1 MVGPFR
7 ILNIISP
14 TAVRL
19 DLPKKWRIHNSF
31 HVSLLEPYRTGLQ
44 EAPNPDQIMR
54 DAEPVKIE
62 DYEIDEIKDSIYAKG
77 DVVKYLVKWE
87 GWPARKHWTWE
98 PFEHFYHPEPLSAF
112 HRKFPNK
119 PRDARVPKDTP

>member
-1 MVGPFR
+1 
-7 ILNIISP
+7 
-14 TAVRL
+14 
-19 DLPKKWRIHNSF
+19 
-31 HVSLLEPYRTGLQ
+31 
-44 EAPNPDQIMR
+44 MR
-54 DAEPVKIE
+54 DAEPVEAE
-62 DYEIDEIKDSIYAKG
+62 DYEIDEVKDSIYAEG

-112 HRKFPNK
+112 HRKFPDK